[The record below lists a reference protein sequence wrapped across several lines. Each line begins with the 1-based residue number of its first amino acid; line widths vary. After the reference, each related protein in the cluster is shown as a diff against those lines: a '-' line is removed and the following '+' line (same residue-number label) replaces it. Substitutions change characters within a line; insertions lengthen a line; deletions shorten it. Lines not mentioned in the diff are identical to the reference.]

1 MEVQKQV
8 ELISKLI
15 EKILLS
21 GKKKHIF
28 IDVSRS
34 QIQYVKYVDGKQ
46 FTKINFTELIKESTD
61 GSKEAFKNGQRCNT
75 GE

>member
-1 MEVQKQV
+1 MEVKKQIGI
-8 ELISKLI
+8 LLKII

-21 GKKKHIF
+21 GEKKHIF

-46 FTKINFTELIKESTD
+46 FTKINFSELIKESASGEKVSKYRQ
-61 GSKEAFKNGQRCNT
+61 GSKA
-75 GE
+75 GER

>member
-46 FTKINFTELIKESTD
+46 FTKINFKELIKES
-61 GSKEAFKNGQRCNT
+61 ANG
-75 GE
+75 